1 VWQENAELLTEEGR
15 LLQRIQG
22 DIDEHDVDQYAQRL
36 DEVRS
41 CTQRVDAPSTHLLG

>member
-1 VWQENAELLTEEGR
+1 MRQENAELLTEEGR

-36 DEVRS
+36 DEVGARD
-41 CTQRVDAPSTHLLG
+41 R

>member
-1 VWQENAELLTEEGR
+1 MWQENAELLTEEGR

-36 DEVRS
+36 DEVRP
-41 CTQRVDAPSTHLLG
+41 CIRRIEGWME